1 MEQPTINLVRGS
13 DTDNSADN
21 IAAGAVAGML

>member
-13 DTDNSADN
+13 DADN
-21 IAAGAVAGML
+21 IADRIPSVPSPGML